1 MAERQ
6 RIAYRSGLNRV
17 PLKCM
22 VLEERRADVNR
33 MSDALGLSQNQAME
47 QLLAQ
52 LEIDVESGTVSARGV
67 VLLQRADDIDEGALI
82 DRRGLRAS

>member
-6 RIAYRSGLNRV
+6 RIPYRSGLNRV

-22 VLEERRADVNR
+22 VLEERRTDVNR

-52 LEIDVESGTVSARGV
+52 LEIDVENGTVSAHGV
-67 VLLQRADDIDEGALI
+67 VLLQRDEGGALI
-82 DRRGLRAS
+82 DGRGLRAS